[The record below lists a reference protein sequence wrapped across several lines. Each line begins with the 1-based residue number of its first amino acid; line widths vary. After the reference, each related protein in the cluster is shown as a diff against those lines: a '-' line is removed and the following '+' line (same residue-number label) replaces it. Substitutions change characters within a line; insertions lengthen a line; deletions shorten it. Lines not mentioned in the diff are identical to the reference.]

1 VGAFPKEARGRFA
14 FSPDGSTLAVVGSR
28 EVRLY
33 DTDTREL
40 RLTLPTATQDS
51 EHEFCYGSGLA
62 FSSDGSLL
70 AVQDC
75 DGVRVWT
82 LDIDELLAIARTN
95 VTRSLTSE
103 ECRLYLHVDPC
114 P

>member
-1 VGAFPKEARGRFA
+1 M
-14 FSPDGSTLAVVGSR
+14 
-28 EVRLY
+28 RLY

-40 RLTLPTATQDS
+40 RLTLPAPAQDLG
-51 EHEFCYGSGLA
+51 HEFCYGGGLA
-62 FSSDGSLL
+62 FSPDGSLL
-70 AVQDC
+70 AAQDC

-103 ECRLYLHVDPC
+103 ECRQYLHVDPC

>member
-1 VGAFPKEARGRFA
+1 MRLFLRHRHAGAAFHAADPGARPPPGHR
-14 FSPDGSTLAVVGSR
+14 V
-28 EVRLY
+28 
-33 DTDTREL
+33 
-40 RLTLPTATQDS
+40 
-51 EHEFCYGSGLA
+51 FCYGSGLA
-62 FSSDGSLL
+62 FSPDGSLL

-114 P
+114 